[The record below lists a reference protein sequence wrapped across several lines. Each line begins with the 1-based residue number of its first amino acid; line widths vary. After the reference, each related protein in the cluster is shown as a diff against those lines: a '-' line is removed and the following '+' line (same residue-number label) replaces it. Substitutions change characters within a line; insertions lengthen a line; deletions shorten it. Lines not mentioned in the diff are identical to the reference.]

1 MNRKKEYKTLF
12 LDRDGV
18 INVRLIGDY
27 IKRWDEFKF
36 EEGVLE
42 AIKIFT
48 KHFDTILIVSNQ
60 QGISKGLMTED
71 DLNLIH
77 TKMKKEI
84 VDAGGRIDEIYYCKA
99 LSKEN
104 HFCRKPSVGMGLKA
118 RKQFKNI
125 RFKESVMVG
134 DSISDMKFGKRLKM
148 NTVFISTSTED
159 TINNY
164 RLINKRFDSL
174 IDYAKYLENEKNS

>member
-1 MNRKKEYKTLF
+1 MDRKKEYKTLF

-18 INVRLIGDY
+18 INVRLVGDY
-27 IKRWDEFKF
+27 IKNWDEFKF

-42 AIKIFT
+42 AIKIFI
-48 KHFDTILIVSNQ
+48 KHFDTILVVSNQ
-60 QGISKGLMTED
+60 QGISKGLMSED
-71 DLNLIH
+71 DLNSIH
-77 TKMKKEI
+77 TKMKQEI
-84 VDAGGRIDEIYYCKA
+84 IKAGGRIDEIYYCKA

-104 HFCRKPSVGMGLKA
+104 NFCRKPSVGMGLKA

-148 NTVFISTSTED
+148 QTVFISTSIQD
-159 TINNY
+159 TRKNF

>member
-1 MNRKKEYKTLF
+1 MRKKEYKTLF

-18 INVRLIGDY
+18 INKRLVGDY
-27 IKRWDEFKF
+27 IKNWDEFKF

-42 AIKIFT
+42 AIKIFI
-48 KHFDTILIVSNQ
+48 KHFDTILVVSNQ
-60 QGISKGLMTED
+60 QGISKGLMSED
-71 DLNLIH
+71 DLNSIH
-77 TKMKKEI
+77 NKMKQEI
-84 VDAGGRIDEIYYCKA
+84 VKAGGRIDEIYYCKA

-104 HFCRKPSVGMGLKA
+104 NFCRKPSVGMGLKA

-148 NTVFISTSTED
+148 QTVFISTSIQD
-159 TINNY
+159 TMKNF

>member
-77 TKMKKEI
+77 TKMKQEI
-84 VDAGGRIDEIYYCKA
+84 LNAGGRIDEIYYCKA

-159 TINNY
+159 TRNNY

>member
-1 MNRKKEYKTLF
+1 MDRKKEYKTLF

-18 INVRLIGDY
+18 INVRLVGDY
-27 IKRWDEFKF
+27 IKNWDEFKF

-42 AIKIFT
+42 AIKIFI
-48 KHFDTILIVSNQ
+48 KHFDTILVVSNQ
-60 QGISKGLMTED
+60 QGISKGLMSED
-71 DLNLIH
+71 DLNSIH
-77 TKMKKEI
+77 NKMKQEI
-84 VDAGGRIDEIYYCKA
+84 VKAGGRIDEIYYCKA

-104 HFCRKPSVGMGLKA
+104 NFCRKPSVGMGLKA

-148 NTVFISTSTED
+148 QTVFISTSIQD
-159 TINNY
+159 TSKNF

>member
-1 MNRKKEYKTLF
+1 MRKKEYKTLF

-18 INVRLIGDY
+18 INERLIGDY

-48 KHFDTILIVSNQ
+48 KHFDTILVVSNQ

-71 DLNLIH
+71 DLNSIH
-77 TKMKKEI
+77 SKMKQEI
-84 VDAGGRIDEIYYCKA
+84 IDAGGKIDEIYYCKA

-159 TINNY
+159 TRKNY